1 MKPFLIPLCLLFI
14 SKSFSQNVTS
24 PEEQDAIKK
33 SIAEEAKFFC
43 GRNLEKWANCYRQT
57 PQTYWAKIE
66 KEEGFQ
72 KEGWDNIK
80 FFVTNYF
87 KENSAAS
94 KATFK
99 RENYNFRKV
108 NPTYVWVTFDQNKTI
123 KDKKEASKETRI
135 LELIKGEWKIVNA
148 TGFYMP
154 SENSI
159 KPATTI
165 APKEKSKS
173 ESSEKE
179 STGNL
184 NKEKKLKEVKKAS

>member
-1 MKPFLIPLCLLFI
+1 MKPTLILLFVLFFT
-14 SKSFSQNVTS
+14 KTYSQNVTS

-33 SIAEEAKFFC
+33 VVADEAKYFYA
-43 GRNLEKWANCYRQT
+43 RNAEKWANFYRQT

-72 KEGWDNIK
+72 REGWDNILP
-80 FFVTNYF
+80 FVTNYF
-87 KENSAAS
+87 KENSKAI

-108 NPTYVWVTFDQNKTI
+108 NPTYIWVTFNQNKTV
-123 KDKKEASKETRI
+123 KDKQESSKETRI

-148 TGFYMP
+148 TGFWMP
-154 SENSI
+154 NEKVAKSEAAI
-159 KPATTI
+159 T
-165 APKEKSKS
+165 PKEKNKS

-179 STGNL
+179 GSV
-184 NKEKKLKEVKKAS
+184 KERKKDKVKDTKKAS